1 MKKRNKDIEKNLKKG
16 YKIYVL
22 ALIGISSLTL
32 FAPNVLAAED
42 PIAIVN
48 NLSDFIFQ
56 LTKVVGGIIA
66 GYGVVQIGLSFT
78 NHDPSQRVNGA
89 LFCVGGIIVMCAK
102 VILKT
107 IAG

>member
-1 MKKRNKDIEKNLKKG
+1 MEQKSKKIEKVLKKG
-16 YKIYVL
+16 YKHYVL
-22 ALIGISSLTL
+22 TLLGISSLIL
-32 FAPNVLAAED
+32 FCPTVFAEED
-42 PIAIVN
+42 PIAVIN

-89 LFCVGGIIVMCAK
+89 LFFVGGVIVMCAK
-102 VILKT
+102 VILKS

>member
-1 MKKRNKDIEKNLKKG
+1 MKNKKKSIEKKIKKG

-22 ALIGISSLTL
+22 ALVGISSLSMFT
-32 FAPNVLAAED
+32 PNVFAADD
-42 PIAIVN
+42 PITVVN

-89 LFCVGGIIVMCAK
+89 FFCVGGIIVMCAK
-102 VILKT
+102 AILT
-107 IAG
+107 RIAG

>member
-1 MKKRNKDIEKNLKKG
+1 MKKKNNSIEKKLKKG

-22 ALIGISSLTL
+22 TLLGISSLAL
-32 FAPNVLAAED
+32 FTPNVLAAED

-89 LFCVGGIIVMCAK
+89 LFFVGGVIVMCAK